1 MNVIIRFAENRWP
14 IALISSTFFLA
25 YKCSDGYLA
34 TLGEEHCIYIF
45 HFYDIPLA

>member
-1 MNVIIRFAENRWP
+1 MNVTIRFAAHGRP
-14 IALISSTFFLA
+14 TVVISRTILLA